1 MRFHLHLDPSRVPDD
16 IVTCRRPDTPLRLQ
30 LGGRAAVSPRTA
42 LPVLQSAV
50 GDTARAARSDAWFS
64 LPVDELGH
72 LLVVPAGATVHGD
85 VRAHAVW
92 VAGEVAGRVTATG
105 GVLVVDAGGCV
116 RGGLDGQGP
125 VVVAGRVRTGPGRA
139 AIVARGRLDLAC
151 TAHVVGEVF
160 HDVVALYEGARLDGG
175 LRAVRRRR

>member
-1 MRFHLHLDPSRVPDD
+1 MRFQLHLDPSRRPAEADVS
-16 IVTCRRPDTPLRLQ
+16 RRTETPLRLQ
-30 LGGRAAVSPRTA
+30 LGGTAAVSSRTA
-42 LPVLQSAV
+42 LPVLRSAV
-50 GDTARAARSDAWFS
+50 GDGAPAARPDAWFS
-64 LPVDELGH
+64 LPVDDLGR

-85 VRAHAVW
+85 VQAHAVW

-125 VVVAGRVRTGPGRA
+125 VVVAGRVRARPGGA

-175 LRAVRRRR
+175 LRAVRRR